1 MTSIANAAR
10 ALEPSLVVSE
20 VFGPTWQGEGP
31 SLGRLAVFLRLGH
44 CNLTCEWCDTP
55 YTWDWTRHEAA
66 AELTVMTV
74 DSAVRQVARVGAPLL
89 VITGGEPLM
98 QQQALGT
105 LLGRLPPGID
115 AEIETNGTIVPTEEI
130 RARVAR
136 FNVSPKLANSGVRDA
151 KRVRSRALAE
161 LNATGKA
168 MFKFVVSSAEDLAEV
183 GRIVEEYSLKPVY
196 IMPEG
201 TNSDAILQGLR
212 DMSSAILERGWNI
225 TPRLHVLIW
234 GDQRG
239 V

>member
-1 MTSIANAAR
+1 MTSIANAAQ

-66 AELTVMTV
+66 EELTVMTV

-105 LLGRLPPGID
+105 LLARLPPGIE
-115 AEIETNGTIVPTEEI
+115 AEIETNGTIIPSEEI
-130 RARVAR
+130 RARAAR

-151 KRVRSRALAE
+151 KRVKSRALAA
-161 LNATGKA
+161 LNSTGKA
-168 MFKFVVSSAEDLAEV
+168 AFKFVVGSAEDLAEV
-183 GRIVEEYSLKPVY
+183 GRMVEENSLKPVY

-201 TNSDAILQGLR
+201 TTSDAILHGLR
-212 DMSSAILERGWNI
+212 DLDSAILERGWNI

-234 GDQRG
+234 GDRRG

>member
-1 MTSIANAAR
+1 MTSIADAAR
-10 ALEPSLVVSE
+10 APESSLVVSE
-20 VFGPTWQGEGP
+20 IFGPTWQGEGP

-55 YTWDWTRHEAA
+55 YTWDWDRHDAVV
-66 AELTVMTV
+66 ELAVMTV
-74 DSAVRQVARVGAPLL
+74 DSAVREVARIGAPLL

-98 QQQALGT
+98 QQQALGV
-105 LLGRLPPGID
+105 LLARLPRGID
-115 AEIETNGTIVPTEEI
+115 VEIETNGTIIPSEEI

-136 FNVSPKLANSGVRDA
+136 FNVSPKLANAGVRDA
-151 KRVRSRALAE
+151 KRVKPRALAA

-168 MFKFVVSSAEDLAEV
+168 TFKFVVSSAEDLAEV
-183 GRIVEEYSLKPVY
+183 RRMVEEHSLKPVY

-201 TNSDAILQGLR
+201 TTSDAILDGLR
-212 DMSSAILERGWNI
+212 DLSPTVLEHGWNI

-234 GDQRG
+234 GDRRG